1 MQIVEKSGEGLSRVF
16 GVTVPAA
23 DLEGLLAARIAE
35 ITPTLNIKG
44 FRPGKVPTAHVRR
57 LYGKA
62 LMSEVVE
69 KTLNET
75 TQKVLEDNKLRPAGD
90 PDLKPEGDMEAVI
103 EGRADLAYEI
113 AVDVMP
119 DFEPID
125 VSTLSL
131 KRPVYEPTAKEVD
144 DAVAELAKQN
154 RTYEAKTGKAVTA
167 KDGDMVVI
175 DFLGKLEGVP
185 FAGGAAEDH
194 ELVLGSGQFIP
205 GFEEQL
211 VGAKPGTDVQVKV
224 TFPENY
230 QSEELKGKAVVFDV
244 KVKDVKGPVETP
256 ADDAF
261 AARLGIENLEK
272 LRELLK
278 GNLEKEYAGASRFKL
293 KRALLDQLD
302 TKHDFPLPPKMV
314 EAEFAAIWQQVEQD
328 KAAGELPPEDSKKSD
343 KKLKEEYHKIAERRV
358 RLGLVLAEIG
368 RANNVQVTE
377 QELGEAMRQEAMKYG
392 PQAQQVFDLFRQNP
406 NAQAQLRAPIFE
418 DKVVDLIVEKAKV
431 KDTKVSKDELMKDD
445 DLPAG
450 YGDDDE
456 APKPAKKTAAK
467 KTAAKKA
474 D

>member
-1 MQIVEKSGEGLSRVF
+1 MQIVEKSKEGLSRVF
-16 GVTVPAA
+16 GVTVPVA
-23 DLEGLLAARIAE
+23 DLNEALDARIAE
-35 ITPTLNIKG
+35 VTPTLNIKG

-62 LMSEVVE
+62 LMSEVIE

-90 PDLKPEGDMEAVI
+90 PDLKPEGDMNAVVD
-103 EGRADLAYEI
+103 GKADLAYEI

-119 DFEPID
+119 DFEPVD

-131 KRPVYEPTAKEVD
+131 KRPVYEPTEAEVD
-144 DAVAELAKQN
+144 EAVAELAKQN
-154 RTYEAKTGKAVTA
+154 RTYESRTGKTVKA

-175 DFLGKLEGVP
+175 DFLGKLDGVA
-185 FAGGAAEDH
+185 FTGGAADDA

-211 VGAKPGTDVQVKV
+211 VGAKVGDDVQVKV

-230 QSEELKGKAVVFDV
+230 QSEELKGKEAIFDV
-244 KVKDVKGPVETP
+244 KVKDVKGPVDAP

-261 AARLGIENLEK
+261 AERLGIENLAK

-328 KAAGELPPEDSKKSD
+328 KEAGQLPPEDSKKSD
-343 KKLKEEYHKIAERRV
+343 KKLQEEYRKIAERRV

-450 YGDDDE
+450 YGDEE
-456 APKPAKKTAAK
+456 APAKPAKKAAAK
-467 KTAAKKA
+467 KK

>member
-23 DLEGLLAARIAE
+23 DLGEALEARIAE

-90 PDLKPEGDMEAVI
+90 PDLKPEADMEAVI
-103 EGRADLAYEI
+103 EGKADLAYEI

-131 KRPVYEPTAKEVD
+131 KRPVYEPTDKEVD
-144 DAVAELAKQN
+144 EALAELAKQN
-154 RTYEAKTGKAVTA
+154 RTYEEKTGKTVKA
-167 KDGDMVVI
+167 KAGDMVVI
-175 DFLGKLEGVP
+175 DFLGKLDGVA
-185 FAGGAAEDH
+185 FEGGAAEDA

-205 GFEEQL
+205 GFEDQL
-211 VGAKPGTDVQVKV
+211 VGAKPGDEVKVKV

-230 QSEELKGKAVVFDV
+230 QAENLKGKAAVFDV
-244 KVKDVKGPVETP
+244 KVKAVKAPVEAP
-256 ADDAF
+256 ADDAL
-261 AARLGIENLEK
+261 ATRLGIESLEK

-278 GNLEKEYAGASRFKL
+278 GNLEREYAGASRFKL

-328 KAAGELPPEDSKKSD
+328 KEAGQLPPEDIKKSD
-343 KKLKEEYHKIAERRV
+343 KKLREEYRKIAERRV
-358 RLGLVLAEIG
+358 RLGLVLAEVG
-368 RANNVQVTE
+368 RANDVQVTD
-377 QELGEAMRQEAMKYG
+377 QELTQAMREEALRYG
-392 PQAQQVFDLFRQNP
+392 PQAQQIFDLFRQNP

-418 DKVVDLIVEKAKV
+418 DKVVDLIVSKAKV
-431 KDTKVSKDELMKDD
+431 EDEQVSKEELLKED
-445 DLPAG
+445 DLPEG
-450 YGDDDE
+450 YGE
-456 APKPAKKTAAK
+456 
-467 KTAAKKA
+467 
-474 D
+474 